1 MLAALFR
8 RCHVRQLRCRSRGFV
23 LVVAAVLGVL
33 VALAAPSAAAA
44 TARCPWSDAAKPA
57 NERAAELVGAMTLDE
72 KIGMLHG
79 AEPVDGGHYGA
90 DGHVAGIPRL
100 CVPELVLNGAGA
112 GVGLTQRG
120 TTAFPAPIAQAAT
133 WDPAL
138 QRNLG
143 AALGAEAQRKGINVF
158 LGGGINIARVPMNG
172 RSRGWTTW

>member
-120 TTAFPAPIAQAAT
+120 AP
-133 WDPAL
+133 P
-138 QRNLG
+138 
-143 AALGAEAQRKGINVF
+143 
-158 LGGGINIARVPMNG
+158 
-172 RSRGWTTW
+172 RSRRRSPRQPPGTRRCSATSARRWARKLSARESTCSSAGVSTLRGYR